1 MRKERNFPG
10 IFTDIGSE
18 QLTKIDIEYIKAIA
32 KEAGDRAVTMLNDI
46 KVEFKKDDSLVTHID
61 RQTELFIRGKLEEKY
76 PGYAFQGEEYG
87 RVGADG
93 IPLWAVDPIDG
104 TTNMVFGIPLW
115 GVSIGLIVDGV
126 AVAGVF
132 YMPLTNQMFWGVRG
146 EGSFCNGVRLQ
157 TKDRTEIHPEDTV
170 GFTSGAI
177 KTLEFREIS
186 GRIRS
191 LGSIATEVVYAAKG
205 SLCSHVGCYEGANDL
220 AAALC
225 IAHESGCVSIY
236 LDTGEPLDLYVI
248 VKEDKTRG
256 PFIVAPP
263 KMASLIRS
271 LVKTK

>member
-1 MRKERNFPG
+1 MRKEQNFPK
-10 IFTDIGSE
+10 IFTGIGSE
-18 QLTKIDIEYIKAIA
+18 QLTKIDIEYIKSIS

-87 RVGADG
+87 RIGSDG

-115 GVSIGLIVDGV
+115 GVSIGLIVEGV

-146 EGSFCNGVRLQ
+146 EGSFCNGARLQ

-177 KTLEFREIS
+177 KTLEFPEIS
-186 GRIRS
+186 GRRVWQS
-191 LGSIATEVVYAAKG
+191 GRRRNSSVGGRPDRRHNEHGFRNPPLGSFNRSNRGQRSGRGRFLYAAHKPDVLGSSGRRVVLQRSEVANKG
-205 SLCSHVGCYEGANDL
+205 S
-220 AAALC
+220 
-225 IAHESGCVSIY
+225 I
-236 LDTGEPLDLYVI
+236 
-248 VKEDKTRG
+248 
-256 PFIVAPP
+256 
-263 KMASLIRS
+263 
-271 LVKTK
+271 